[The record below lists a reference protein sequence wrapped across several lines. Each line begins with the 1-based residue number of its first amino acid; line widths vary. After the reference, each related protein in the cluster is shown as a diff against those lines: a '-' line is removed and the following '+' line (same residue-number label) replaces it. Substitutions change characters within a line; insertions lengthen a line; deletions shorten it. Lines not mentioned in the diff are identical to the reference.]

1 VRTMFA
7 SLHTTVFPERLVDP
21 VGRRAE
27 SGLAVVSVLG
37 WLSAG
42 LSASILGIWLAFGG
56 AAVVLGAV
64 SLVVRGS
71 AVRARLLVPDRRLR
85 TRWLALGSAAG
96 AASVLATYALYPIVI
111 GAVPWMAAE
120 VAALYDAFR
129 APSLTVAVL
138 ALVPIILGEEL
149 VWRGAVQDAV
159 ARHAGRWTGA
169 VVTAIT
175 YGVLSAAI
183 GSVPLVIVSLGL
195 GLVWSMLRAW
205 SNGLLAPL
213 VAHVT
218 WNAVV
223 LLWLPL
229 DRL

>member
-1 VRTMFA
+1 MCK
-7 SLHTTVFPERLVDP
+7 TVPAERVVDR
-21 VGRRAE
+21 GGSRAE
-27 SGLAVVSVLG
+27 SRLAIVSVLG
-37 WLSAG
+37 WLAAG
-42 LSASILGIWLAFGG
+42 LSASTLGIWLAFGG

-64 SLVVRGS
+64 SLVVGGS
-71 AVRARLLVPDRRLR
+71 AVRARLYMADARRR
-85 TRWLALGSAAG
+85 TRWLALGLVAG
-96 AASVLATYALYPIVI
+96 VASVFATYALYPAVTD
-111 GAVPWMAAE
+111 AVPWMAAE
-120 VAALYDAFR
+120 VEVLYDAFR

-149 VWRGAVQDAV
+149 VWRGAVQGAI
-159 ARHAGRWTGA
+159 ARRAGRWTGA
-169 VVTAIT
+169 VVTAVT

-195 GLVWSMLRAW
+195 GLAWSLLRAW
-205 SNGLLAPL
+205 SRGLLAPL